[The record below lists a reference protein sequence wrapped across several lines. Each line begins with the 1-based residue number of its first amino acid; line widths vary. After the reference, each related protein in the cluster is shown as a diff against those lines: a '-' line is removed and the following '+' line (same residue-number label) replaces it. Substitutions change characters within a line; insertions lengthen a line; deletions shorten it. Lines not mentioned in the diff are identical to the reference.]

1 MNQTKKRTFE
11 EVMHDAQQG
20 VNNTT
25 FENFKFNIISSL
37 ILTGSIFTL
46 SLIVVATSANS
57 SILILIMA
65 LLSLLMAI
73 ILWGLHKKINQAE
86 TSSIQHIQ
94 QEAKNFYPELHNY
107 NK

>member
-1 MNQTKKRTFE
+1 MNQMNQRTSEKIMHDIKKGVSQNTFE
-11 EVMHDAQQG
+11 D
-20 VNNTT
+20 
-25 FENFKFNIISSL
+25 FKSNIIGSL

-94 QEAKNFYPELHNY
+94 QEAKNFYPELNNY